1 MVQVTE
7 KALEQIRQ
15 LLAKEG
21 VSGGLR
27 LAVQGGGCSG
37 MSYLF
42 KLETKER
49 ASDHVFGCGD
59 AKERASDHVFGCG
72 DAKVLIDPKS
82 FVYLEG
88 ITLDYK
94 ESLIQ
99 SGFTI
104 DNPNAQKTCSCGT
117 SFSTQ

>member
-1 MVQVTE
+1 MIQVTE
-7 KALEQIRQ
+7 KALELIRQ
-15 LLAKEG
+15 IMDKEG
-21 VSGGLR
+21 VRGGLR

-42 KLETKER
+42 KLET
-49 ASDHVFGCGD
+49 
-59 AKERASDHVFGCG
+59 KERASDHVFGCG

>member
-1 MVQVTE
+1 MIQVTE
-7 KALEQIRQ
+7 KAVERIRQ
-15 LLAKEG
+15 IMAKEG
-21 VSGGLR
+21 VRGALR
-27 LAVQGGGCSG
+27 VAVQGGGCSG

-49 ASDHVFGCGD
+49 AGD
-59 AKERASDHVFGCG
+59 RVFGCG
-72 DAKVLIDPKS
+72 DAKVLVDPKS
-82 FVYLEG
+82 FVYLDG

-117 SFSTQ
+117 SFSTE

>member
-7 KALEQIRQ
+7 KALERIRQ
-15 LLAKEG
+15 IMAKEG
-21 VSGGLR
+21 VNGGLR

-37 MSYLF
+37 LSYQY
-42 KLETKER
+42 KLEPKER
-49 ASDHVFGCGD
+49 ST
-59 AKERASDHVFGCG
+59 DHVFGCG

-82 FVYLEG
+82 FVYLDG
-88 ITLDYK
+88 LTLDYK

>member
-1 MVQVTE
+1 MIQVTE
-7 KALEQIRQ
+7 KAQERIRRI
-15 LLAKEG
+15 LAKEG
-21 VSGGLR
+21 GGGGGLR

-37 MSYLF
+37 LSYLY

-49 ASDHVFGCGD
+49 PSDHVFGG
-59 AKERASDHVFGCG
+59 G

-82 FVYLEG
+82 FVYLDG

>member
-7 KALEQIRQ
+7 KATQRIRQ
-15 LLAKEG
+15 ILAKDG
-21 VSGGLR
+21 GAGLR

-37 MSYLF
+37 LSYLF

-49 ASDHVFGCGD
+49 ASDHVFGAGD
-59 AKERASDHVFGCG
+59 AKL
-72 DAKVLIDPKS
+72 LIDPKS
-82 FVYLEG
+82 FVYMDGL
-88 ITLDYK
+88 TLDYK

-99 SGFTI
+99 SGFVI

-117 SFSTQ
+117 SFSTE

>member
-1 MVQVTE
+1 MIQVTE
-7 KALEQIRQ
+7 KALSRIRQ
-15 LLAKEG
+15 IVAKEG
-21 VSGGLR
+21 GAGALR

-37 MSYLF
+37 FSYQY

-49 ASDHVFGCGD
+49 PSDHVFG
-59 AKERASDHVFGCG
+59 SD

-82 FVYLEG
+82 FVYLDG
-88 ITLDYK
+88 LTLDYK

-99 SGFTI
+99 SGFVI

-117 SFSTQ
+117 SFSVQ

>member
-1 MVQVTE
+1 MIQVTE
-7 KALEQIRQ
+7 RATDRIRQ
-15 LLAKEG
+15 ILAKEG
-21 VSGGLR
+21 GQGGLR

-49 ASDHVFGCGD
+49 ASDHVFGGD
-59 AKERASDHVFGCG
+59 G
-72 DAKVLIDPKS
+72 AKVLIDPKS
-82 FVYLEG
+82 FVYLDG
-88 ITLDYK
+88 LTLDYK

>member
-1 MVQVTE
+1 MIQVTE
-7 KALEQIRQ
+7 KASERIRQ
-15 LLAKEG
+15 IMAKEG
-21 VSGGLR
+21 VQGGLR

-49 ASDHVFGCGD
+49 ANDHVFGGD
-59 AKERASDHVFGCG
+59 GAR
-72 DAKVLIDPKS
+72 VLIDPKS
-82 FVYLEG
+82 LVYLDG
-88 ITLDYK
+88 LTLDYK

-104 DNPNAQKTCSCGT
+104 DNPNAEKTCSCGT
-117 SFSTQ
+117 SFSTH

>member
-1 MVQVTE
+1 MVQITE
-7 KALEQIRQ
+7 KALQRIRQ
-15 LLAKEG
+15 ILAKEG

-27 LAVQGGGCSG
+27 VAVQGGGCSG

-49 ASDHVFGCGD
+49 SSDRVFGCG
-59 AKERASDHVFGCG
+59 G
-72 DAKVLIDPKS
+72 AKVLIDPKS
-82 FVYLEG
+82 FVYLDG

-117 SFSTQ
+117 SFSTE

>member
-1 MVQVTE
+1 MIQVTE
-7 KALEQIRQ
+7 KASERIRQ
-15 LLAKEG
+15 IMAKEG
-21 VSGGLR
+21 VQGGLR

-42 KLETKER
+42 KFETKER
-49 ASDHVFGCGD
+49 ASDHVFGGD
-59 AKERASDHVFGCG
+59 G
-72 DAKVLIDPKS
+72 AKVLIDPKS
-82 FVYLEG
+82 FVYLDG
-88 ITLDYK
+88 LTLDYK

-104 DNPNAQKTCSCGT
+104 DNPNAEKTCSCGT